1 IASGKQEFHLI
12 IFRYLTREILTTM
25 AAVAGVLM
33 LVIMGSRFI
42 RYFSDAA
49 EGDFPA
55 SILGSLMLYHLP
67 GFFELL
73 LPLSFFL
80 AVLLAFG
87 QLYMNSEITV
97 LVACGVGPERLLR
110 VTLLPALLITALV
123 AACSLYLTP
132 AGALKNEMLLEL
144 QKQKT
149 DFSVLGAGRF
159 QQIGDRTVY
168 AESMSDDNSELKHVF
183 IAERGNDGATR
194 RDDSEPSQ
202 SVVRAERAFQ
212 DVSEETG
219 SRYLVLADGSRYAVE
234 PGKSAS
240 QRLGFERYAVRVSE
254 GQSEASLKDDIE
266 LVSTRELLAT
276 QTPEAQAQLQW
287 RISLPLMV
295 PILMLI
301 GLPLARVN
309 PRQGRFARLLP
320 AIFVHI
326 TYLSLLIAAQNA
338 VASGKYPAAIG
349 LWPIHGVYLAL
360 GLWLSWR
367 DNRGGGR

>member
-1 IASGKQEFHLI
+1 MI

-132 AGALKNEMLLEL
+132 AGALKNELLLEQ

-149 DFSVLGAGRF
+149 DFSILGSGRF
-159 QQIGDRTVY
+159 QEIGNRTVY
-168 AESMSDDNSELKHVF
+168 AESMSDDNSELENVF
-183 IAERGNDGATR
+183 IAEAGDSNAASTP
-194 RDDSEPSQ
+194 DSEPSQ

-212 DVSEETG
+212 EVSPETG
-219 SRYLVLADGSRYAVE
+219 SRYLVLSDGTRYGVE
-234 PGKSAS
+234 PGKAIA
-240 QRLGFERYAVRVSE
+240 QRLGFDRYGVRITE
-254 GQSEASLKDDIE
+254 GQDAAALKEDIE
-266 LVSTRELLAT
+266 LAT
-276 QTPEAQAQLQW
+276 TAQLWASDLPEAKAQLQW

-338 VASGKYPAAIG
+338 VASEKYPAAIG

-360 GLWLSWR
+360 GIWLSWR